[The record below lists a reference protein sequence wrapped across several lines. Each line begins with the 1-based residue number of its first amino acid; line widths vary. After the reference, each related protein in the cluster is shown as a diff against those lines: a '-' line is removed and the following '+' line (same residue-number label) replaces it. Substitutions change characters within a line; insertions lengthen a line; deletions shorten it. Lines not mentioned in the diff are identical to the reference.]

1 MHFKQWNFYDL
12 DFISPISLSLQF
24 TIEKETDEISQKI
37 HNEYRNRLD
46 KYLNDEYWRSMV
58 VNKSIAFDDTVNC
71 YVKEMNNALNEVEN
85 KYYAYASLVELKLMH
100 LNVRTECTVWNPKK
114 TMRWKFD
121 WLTICFCFWLYSIRI
136 CIGLTMTLMKS
147 SKR

>member
-1 MHFKQWNFYDL
+1 M

-100 LNVRTECTVWNPKK
+100 LNVRTECTV
-114 TMRWKFD
+114 
-121 WLTICFCFWLYSIRI
+121 
-136 CIGLTMTLMKS
+136 
-147 SKR
+147 